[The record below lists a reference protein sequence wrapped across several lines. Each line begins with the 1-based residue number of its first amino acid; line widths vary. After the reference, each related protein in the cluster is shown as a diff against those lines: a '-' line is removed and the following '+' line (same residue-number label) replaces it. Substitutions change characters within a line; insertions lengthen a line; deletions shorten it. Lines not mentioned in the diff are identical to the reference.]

1 MDRKE
6 IEQLKQ
12 RLEQQREE
20 ILPFLSRLEQETR
33 SLQVDSNQ
41 DSADQCVLTLSK
53 ESLFERSSQRRTLLR
68 LVEAALERISNGS
81 FGICV
86 GCGEEIQIR
95 RLKALPWTQ
104 FCLQCQEELEQEVG
118 ASVAAQAPT
127 GPAGNG
133 RRAGY
138 ARPL

>member
-1 MDRKE
+1 MERKD
-6 IEQLKQ
+6 IEQLKHKLELQ
-12 RLEQQREE
+12 RQE
-20 ILPFLSRLEQETR
+20 ILPFLDRLEQETR
-33 SLQVDSNQ
+33 SLQEEPMR

-53 ESLFERSSQRRTLLR
+53 ESLFERSSQRRTQLR
-68 LVEAALERISNGS
+68 LVEAALKRIADGS

-118 ASVAAQAPT
+118 ASVAQHASLSTASDW
-127 GPAGNG
+127 
-133 RRAGY
+133 RRAG
-138 ARPL
+138 